1 MRIDLLRPALPVLL
15 LAATVPAPAQTARPM
30 LDYATAAK
38 MRDACL
44 AYAKTNKF
52 EVAIAVFD
60 DSARLIAFAR
70 MDGVSTVVGDLA
82 QWKGKSAA
90 TYRIA
95 SAETAKWNS
104 PGAPAI
110 ATFGGGQPF
119 FMADGTPLGG
129 VGVSGAVTDQDLA
142 CGRAAIAAGGRKGA
156 PEQK

>member
-1 MRIDLLRPALPVLL
+1 MKRGLAL
-15 LAATVPAPAQTARPM
+15 LAVLALAAPAGAQSSRPM

-44 AYAKTNKF
+44 EYAKANKF
-52 EVAIAVFD
+52 DVAIAVFD
-60 DSARLIAFAR
+60 DTARLIAFAR
-70 MDGVSTVVGDLA
+70 MDAVSTVVGDLA

-129 VGVSGAVTDQDLA
+129 VGVSGAVTEQDLA
-142 CGRAAIAAGGRKGA
+142 CGKAAIAAVGLKGA
-156 PEQK
+156 PEAQ

>member
-1 MRIDLLRPALPVLL
+1 MRKSFVL
-15 LAATVPAPAQTARPM
+15 LAAAALTAPAGAQNARPM
-30 LDYATAAK
+30 LNYTTAAK

-44 AYAKTNKF
+44 DYAKANKF
-52 EVAIAVFD
+52 DVAIAIFD
-60 DSARLIAFAR
+60 DSARLIVFAR

-104 PGAPAI
+104 PGAPSI

-119 FMADGTPLGG
+119 FMVDGTPLGG
-129 VGVSGAVTDQDLA
+129 VGVSGAVTEQDLA
-142 CGRAAIAAGGRKGA
+142 CGKAAIAAVGLKGA
-156 PEQK
+156 PEQQ

>member
-1 MRIDLLRPALPVLL
+1 MKKELAL
-15 LAATVPAPAQTARPM
+15 LATLALAVPASAQSARPM
-30 LDYATAAK
+30 LDYTTAAK

-44 AYAKTNKF
+44 EYARANKF

-60 DSARLIAFAR
+60 DSARLITFAR

-104 PGAPAI
+104 PGAPSI

-119 FMADGTPLGG
+119 FMSDGTPLGG

-142 CGRAAIAAGGRKGA
+142 CGKAAIAAGGLNGA